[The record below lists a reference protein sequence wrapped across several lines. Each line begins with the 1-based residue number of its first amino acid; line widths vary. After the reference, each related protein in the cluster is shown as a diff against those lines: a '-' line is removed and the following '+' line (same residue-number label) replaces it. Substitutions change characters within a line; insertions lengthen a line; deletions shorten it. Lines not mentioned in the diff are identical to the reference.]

1 LGEWIGIFLTSF
13 SSIITNLLSGIIFF
27 TAILSY
33 PMNIA
38 TGHEVLVMLIAAF
51 VIFVLPYI
59 AAWMIARTM
68 ILNELIK
75 DFIRS

>member
-1 LGEWIGIFLTSF
+1 LAEWIGIFLTSF

-27 TAILSY
+27 TVILSY

-38 TGHEVLVMLIAAF
+38 TGHEVLVMLITAF

-59 AAWMIARTM
+59 AAWTIARIM

>member
-1 LGEWIGIFLTSF
+1 
-13 SSIITNLLSGIIFF
+13 
-27 TAILSY
+27 
-33 PMNIA
+33 MNIA
-38 TGHEVLVMLIAAF
+38 TGHEVLVMLITAF

-59 AAWMIARTM
+59 AAWTIARIM